1 MTRPRAE
8 GGALPTAS
16 PVQACHEAGCDCSD
30 LRDEGAQRGQPTS
43 PSMHS
48 RVGAGNQRPPPS
60 QRHNFILQ
68 VRRLPHREVKGQRR
82 CHTERERGRR
92 EPGNKKIGI
101 FSFPRR
107 KRLAFLQGTN
117 VIAKSSKNKPKKTQ
131 KPQGPS
137 REFWRKSASKKGY
150 LWERGHCDPETQAPS
165 PRSGWNPWE

>member
-107 KRLAFLQGTN
+107 RRLAFLQGTN
-117 VIAKSSKNKPKKTQ
+117 VIAKSSKNKLKKNSKAAGTI
-131 KPQGPS
+131 QGVL
-137 REFWRKSASKKGY
+137 EKICFKKRVFMGAGS
-150 LWERGHCDPETQAPS
+150 L
-165 PRSGWNPWE
+165 

>member
-1 MTRPRAE
+1 MKQAVIALILEMKEHREVNQPAQVCTVGWVLE
-8 GGALPTAS
+8 IGAP
-16 PVQACHEAGCDCSD
+16 
-30 LRDEGAQRGQPTS
+30 
-43 PSMHS
+43 
-48 RVGAGNQRPPPS
+48 PPPS